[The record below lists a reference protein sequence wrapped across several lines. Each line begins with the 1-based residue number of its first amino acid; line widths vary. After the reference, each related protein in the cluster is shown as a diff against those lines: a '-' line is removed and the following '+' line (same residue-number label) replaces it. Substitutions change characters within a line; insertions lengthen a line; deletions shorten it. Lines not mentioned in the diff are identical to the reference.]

1 MRFCVH
7 GNNMGKYQGTL
18 SGTFIWGGEIVWVK
32 GDWSTFYFM
41 YFCIFLKLFLNKE
54 SKKESPGK

>member
-1 MRFCVH
+1 
-7 GNNMGKYQGTL
+7 MGKYQGTL
-18 SGTFIWGGEIVWVK
+18 SGTFIWGGEIAWVK